1 MVRGGFAPSD
11 TSPLE
16 TLPLPSRLERSSTAT
31 PVVVLDATAPIAPKA
46 APSEV
51 AVAERV
57 ERQRV
62 LSERWKA
69 IQAAGGRDAWVVAE
83 LRAKGL
89 LVTTD
94 PKTLSDADRG
104 EYKEKK
110 KVEATERRAL
120 LQQAWQAH
128 RAVHVV
134 HVGRVFFRDSD
145 REANDKRE
153 ARLARARENGLDAI
167 DSVHKLAEGLGLS
180 VPELRWLA
188 YHREAAT
195 TSHYRSWTIPKRDG
209 SRRTITA
216 PKRKLKAAQRWILR
230 HIVDKLP
237 VHQAAHGFLA
247 GRSIATNAAAHAGA
261 DVVLKID
268 VKDFFP
274 TVTYARVKGL
284 LRQGGLVESVATLAA
299 LIVTEAPRDMVTF
312 RGKTLFVAKGPRA
325 LPQGAPTSPG
335 ITNAICIRLDRR
347 MSGLARM
354 LGATYTRYADDL
366 AFSFGHDP
374 PDEDS
379 DEPRPRAPI
388 GTLLRGARE
397 ILESEG
403 FFVHDKKTSVRR
415 SGSSQRVTGLVV
427 NRAANGVPEARV
439 PRDVVRRLKA
449 AIWNR
454 EKGRASEKHA
464 ESLEQLKG
472 MAAFVHMADPKRGRA
487 FLDRLAVLE
496 KREKG

>member
-1 MVRGGFAPSD
+1 M
-11 TSPLE
+11 
-16 TLPLPSRLERSSTAT
+16 PSRLERSTSAAR
-31 PVVVLDATAPIAPKA
+31 VAVLDANAPIAPKPTPA
-46 APSEV
+46 DA
-51 AVAERV
+51 AVAERA
-57 ERQRV
+57 ERHRV
-62 LSERWKA
+62 LVERWKA
-69 IQAAGGRDAWVVAE
+69 IQSAGGREAWIVAE

-94 PKTLSDADRG
+94 PKTLSDAERG

-110 KVEATERRAL
+110 KLEAAERRAL

-128 RAVHVV
+128 RATHVV
-134 HVGRVFFRDSD
+134 HVGRVFFRDTD
-145 REANDKRE
+145 REANDARD
-153 ARLARARENGLDAI
+153 ARLARARENGVDAI
-167 DSVHKLAEGLGLS
+167 DSVDKLAEGLGLT

-188 YHREAAT
+188 YHREAST

-230 HIVDKLP
+230 NIVDKLP

-247 GRSIATNAAAHAGA
+247 GRSIQTNAAMHAGA

-284 LRQGGLVESVATLAA
+284 LRQAGLVESVATLAA
-299 LIVTEAPRDMVTF
+299 LIVTESPRDLVSF

-335 ITNAICIRLDRR
+335 ITNAICVRLDRR

-366 AFSFGHDP
+366 AFSFGRGDAST
-374 PDEDS
+374 DED
-379 DEPRPRAPI
+379 EGAPRPRPPI

-403 FFVHDKKTSVRR
+403 FVVHDKKTTVRR

-427 NRAANGVPEARV
+427 NRSAETPPGVAAARV

-454 EKGRASEKHA
+454 EKGRASERHG

-472 MAAFVHMADPKRGRA
+472 LAAFVHMTDPKRGRA
-487 FLDRLAVLE
+487 FLERLSALE
-496 KREKG
+496 RREKG